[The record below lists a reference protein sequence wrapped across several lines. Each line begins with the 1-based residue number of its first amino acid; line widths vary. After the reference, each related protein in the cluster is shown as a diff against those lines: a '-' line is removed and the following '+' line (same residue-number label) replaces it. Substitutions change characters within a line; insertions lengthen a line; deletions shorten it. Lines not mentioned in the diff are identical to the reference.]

1 MKSKDRK
8 IAELFYNKLKEFSSS
23 GKDLTLTEMAKFR
36 HWMIEYLKSHKGD
49 RNIVM
54 RGEDK
59 NKIESFVDTYI
70 KSSGFTLRAD
80 KKS

>member
-8 IAELFYNKLKEFSSS
+8 IAELFYYKLKEYSST
-23 GKDLTLTEMAKFR
+23 GKDLTLTEMAGFR
-36 HWMIEYLKSHKGD
+36 RWMIDYLRSHKGD

-54 RGEDK
+54 KGEGKD
-59 NKIESFVDTYI
+59 KIESFVDAYI
-70 KSSGFTLRAD
+70 KSSGLPLRPD